1 MYMTVHIFEYISWML
16 SYAFKTVWTTKKQ
29 NQTYIKNAHIKSVN
43 FWESM
48 VVFSQHL
55 SEKFEFYE
63 YKMHL
68 DGEIVAPI

>member
-1 MYMTVHIFEYISWML
+1 ML
-16 SYAFKTVWTTKKQ
+16 SYACKTVWTTKKQ

-55 SEKFEFYE
+55 SEKFKIYD

-68 DGEIVAPI
+68 DVEIVASI